1 MFDQKEAIKLLE
13 QDRKEY
19 VLKCISY
26 VQGFIDRGMDELAA
40 DTIIH
45 AATGLQRLAGGI
57 QYLQAIDD
65 DNYPRFGTLLE

>member
-1 MFDQKEAIKLLE
+1 MFDPKEAIKILE

-26 VQGFIDRGMDELAA
+26 VCGFIDRGLDELAA
-40 DTIIH
+40 DTIIQ

-57 QYLQAIDD
+57 QYLQAMDNE
-65 DNYPRFGTLLE
+65 NYPRFGTLLQ